1 MDELRITEWSIS
13 EAGHLTVK
21 VVGEL
26 GMSDTFHRGGRV
38 NPHLRCRWC
47 GLWLLPSRVGDGYPW
62 CNKRCRKASEAA
74 AEERERRA
82 A

>member
-1 MDELRITEWSIS
+1 M
-13 EAGHLTVK
+13 
-21 VVGEL
+21 
-26 GMSDTFHRGGRV
+26 

-82 A
+82 AWWLG